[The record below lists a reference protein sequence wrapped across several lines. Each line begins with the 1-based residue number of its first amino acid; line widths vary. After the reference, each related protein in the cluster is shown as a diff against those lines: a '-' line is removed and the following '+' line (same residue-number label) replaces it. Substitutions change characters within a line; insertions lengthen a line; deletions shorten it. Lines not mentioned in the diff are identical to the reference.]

1 MRLGRLA
8 GVVLWVAGGV
18 VMFLYGKYHAT
29 SPGKH
34 AEAIERAAKTP
45 HESGHSSGRDRD
57 PRNMHVLR
65 GAFGQQV
72 PDPSDPAAMEVFF
85 AEWVAQRESLTIHDA
100 LFLLADE
107 WAAIAPEEAVGYLGR
122 LEVGGSRNPYLF
134 SALSQWA
141 SQDPGAALAWLKSNR
156 DGPEQGRDYLMAA
169 LIRGAATADPDF
181 ALKLLLE
188 APDSPEKLGSVEF
201 LTRVWLQ
208 GGLDAAVAGLDRLPM
223 NEAGV
228 RERAIKQ
235 IASRADDRSA
245 VAAWAVGL
253 PDSRERMLAVSAVAA
268 RWSQQDP
275 AEAAAW
281 VDGLASAPIRSD
293 AYGEIGTRW
302 ARRDP
307 LAAADWLGEQDGN
320 AEYDLAARGVAWS
333 TVGVVPD
340 KAFEQVASITHAGL
354 REETYEQVGR
364 MWISQQPQRAKSY
377 LEGENP
383 MPERIRDRLLEVFE

>member
-1 MRLGRLA
+1 M
-8 GVVLWVAGGV
+8 
-18 VMFLYGKYHAT
+18 
-29 SPGKH
+29 
-34 AEAIERAAKTP
+34 
-45 HESGHSSGRDRD
+45 
-57 PRNMHVLR
+57 LR
-65 GAFGQQV
+65 GTFGQQV
-72 PDPSDPAAMEVFF
+72 PDPTDTAAMEAFF
-85 AEWVAQRESLTIHDA
+85 TVWLEQGEDLKTHDA

-107 WAAIAPEEAVGYLGR
+107 WAAIAPQEAVGYLGR

-141 SQDPGAALAWLKSNR
+141 GQDPEAALAWLNSNR
-156 DGPEQGRDYLMAA
+156 DDREQGREYLTAA

-223 NEAGV
+223 NEAGI
-228 RERAIKQ
+228 RERAIQQ
-235 IASRADDRSA
+235 IARRADDRSA

-253 PDSRERMLAVSAVAA
+253 PDSRERMMAVSAVAA

-307 LAAADWLGEQDGN
+307 LAAADWLSEQDGS
-320 AEYDLAARGVAWS
+320 AEHDLAARGVAWS

-354 REETYEQVGR
+354 REETFEQLGR

-377 LEGENP
+377 LEGENL
-383 MPERIRDRLLEVFE
+383 MPRKIRDRLLEVFE